1 MKIGEYLEQNK
12 TELWNELTKHELLNT
27 DDVENGY
34 ITIDDLHCKRMGCY
48 EGKGNELIETSNI
61 CGVMEGMDLS
71 FDRKYVRVNYEY
83 EASEFEIEVNGKK
96 VYGLRY
102 NV

>member
-12 TELWNELTKHELLNT
+12 TELWNELIKHELLDM
-27 DDVENGY
+27 DDVEDEY
-34 ITIDDLHCKRMGCY
+34 ITIDDLDCKQTGCY
-48 EGKGNELIETSNI
+48 EGKGDDLIETDEI

-71 FDRKYVRVNYEY
+71 FSRKYVMDEY
-83 EASEFEIEVNGKK
+83 GDAKEFEIKVNGKK
-96 VYGLRY
+96 VYGLSY

>member
-12 TELWNELTKHELLNT
+12 TELWNELIKHELLNM
-27 DDVENGY
+27 DDIEDGY
-34 ITIDDLHCKRMGCY
+34 ITINDLYCDRMGCW
-48 EGKGNELIETSNI
+48 EGEDQLTDKI

-71 FDRKYVRVNYEY
+71 FDRKYVTDKYSDT
-83 EASEFEIEVNGKK
+83 SEFEIEVNGKK
-96 VYGLRY
+96 VFGLRY

>member
-12 TELWNELTKHELLNT
+12 TELWNELIKHELLAL
-27 DDVENGY
+27 DDIEDGY
-34 ITIDDLHCKRMGCY
+34 ITIDDLYCNRTGCY
-48 EGKGNELIETSNI
+48 EGEGDELIETDEI

-71 FDRKYVRVNYEY
+71 FDRKYVTDKYGD
-83 EASEFEIEVNGKK
+83 ASEFEIEVNGKK
-96 VYGLRY
+96 MFGLRY

>member
-12 TELWNELTKHELLNT
+12 TELWNELIKHELLNM
-27 DDVENGY
+27 DDVEDEC
-34 ITIDDLHCKRMGCY
+34 ITIDDLDCNQTGCY
-48 EGKGNELIETSNI
+48 EGKGDELIETDEI
-61 CGVMEGMDLS
+61 CGVMEGLDLS
-71 FDRKYVRVNYEY
+71 FNKKYVRDKYGD
-83 EASEFEIEVNGKK
+83 AGEFMIEVNGKR